1 MLRTSAR
8 RLAHSLPSLP
18 YAASALEPFIS
29 RETLNYHHGKHHNA
43 YVTKLNQLIEGD
55 SSLAHRSLEE
65 LIKTKDGIVFNQA
78 AQIWNHTF
86 YWNSLSPTGGGAPTG
101 AIASKIAADFGGF
114 DNFKQRFS
122 EASLGHFGSGWTW
135 LVLDPKDDK
144 LKIVSGHDAVNPMK
158 DGSGEAILTC
168 DLWEH
173 AYYVDYRNDRP
184 KYVEAWWNR
193 VNWDFAS
200 QNLSLAK

>member
-114 DNFKQRFS
+114 EQFKKQFS

-135 LVLDPKDDK
+135 LVLDPEDK

-158 DGSGEAILTC
+158 ATC
-168 DLWEH
+168 GNT
-173 AYYVDYRNDRP
+173 RIT
-184 KYVEAWWNR
+184 
-193 VNWDFAS
+193 
-200 QNLSLAK
+200 